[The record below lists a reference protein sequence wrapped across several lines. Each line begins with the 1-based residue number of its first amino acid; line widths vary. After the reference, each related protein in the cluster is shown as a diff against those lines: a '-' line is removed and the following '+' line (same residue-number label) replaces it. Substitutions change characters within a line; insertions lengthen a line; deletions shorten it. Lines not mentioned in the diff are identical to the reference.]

1 VPENRHR
8 QDTNNGGHDAPMAKA
23 AGIKSMLA
31 INAIQRSEKM
41 TPPKLA
47 PHIKPVL
54 VAVRTQ
60 GQKEWGA
67 DNRAPNPNSHGN

>member
-1 VPENRHR
+1 
-8 QDTNNGGHDAPMAKA
+8 
-23 AGIKSMLA
+23 MLA

-54 VAVRTQ
+54 VALRTQ

-67 DNRAPNPNSHGN
+67 DNSAPNSNSHGN